1 MSYLDL
7 VDRVSLF
14 RSLRR
19 IDEELAERTRGGGCR
34 APGCRGPLHRAAFE
48 RKPRGG
54 GVDIP
59 EEYRERLG
67 LCCGWCRRRVLP
79 PSCLF
84 FGRRVYWGCV
94 VLLVTAAARG
104 PKRATIAE
112 LCRRFEVSRRTIRR
126 WMDYFATAF
135 RWTDLWRRLRGRL
148 GVQVRDDALPHSL
161 IDGFISS
168 NADKEA
174 ALVRCLAALAQSA
187 LVADGEG

>member
-7 VDRVSLF
+7 IDRVSLF

-19 IDEELAERTRGGGCR
+19 IDEQLAERTRAGGCPV
-34 APGCRGPLHRAAFE
+34 AGCGGPLHRAAFW
-48 RKPRGG
+48 RKPRGEQ
-54 GVDIP
+54 VDIP

-94 VLLVTAAARG
+94 VVLVTAAVRG
-104 PKRATIAE
+104 PKRRTIAQ
-112 LCRRFEVSRRTIRR
+112 LCRQFDVSRRTIRR
-126 WMDYFATAF
+126 WVDYFATAF
-135 RWTDLWRRLRGRL
+135 CWTDLWRRLRGRL
-148 GVQVRDDALPHSL
+148 GVQVRDDALPQSL
-161 IDGFISS
+161 VEVFICSS
-168 NADKEA
+168 DDREA
-174 ALVRCLAALAQSA
+174 ALVRCFRALAQSA